1 MQRRTVRQEQV
12 RIPRGT
18 TPLAADL
25 VLPDRAVG
33 VVLFAHGS
41 GSHRRSPR
49 NRRVAA
55 ALQAAGL
62 ATLLLDLDSWGQP
75 LLCAV
80 DWCASQEQ
88 LAPLPLGLFGA
99 SSGAALALE
108 AAAARP
114 ARVGAVVCRGG
125 RPDLAFEAL
134 GRVRCP
140 TLLIVGAA
148 DLDVLEL
155 NVWAAAH
162 LRARHDL
169 LVVPRAGHLFA
180 EPGALE
186 AVAEASCDW
195 FLRHLAT
202 A

>member
-1 MQRRTVRQEQV
+1 M
-12 RIPRGT
+12 
-18 TPLAADL
+18 
-25 VLPDRAVG
+25 
-33 VVLFAHGS
+33 
-41 GSHRRSPR
+41 
-49 NRRVAA
+49 
-55 ALQAAGL
+55 
-62 ATLLLDLDSWGQP
+62 
-75 LLCAV
+75 
-80 DWCASQEQ
+80 
-88 LAPLPLGLFGA
+88 
-99 SSGAALALE
+99 
-108 AAAARP
+108 
-114 ARVGAVVCRGG
+114 VCRGG

-186 AVAEASCDW
+186 AVADASCDW

>member
-1 MQRRTVRQEQV
+1 
-12 RIPRGT
+12 
-18 TPLAADL
+18 
-25 VLPDRAVG
+25 
-33 VVLFAHGS
+33 
-41 GSHRRSPR
+41 
-49 NRRVAA
+49 
-55 ALQAAGL
+55 
-62 ATLLLDLDSWGQP
+62 
-75 LLCAV
+75 
-80 DWCASQEQ
+80 
-88 LAPLPLGLFGA
+88 
-99 SSGAALALE
+99 LE